1 MCTRIGTPSTGDR
14 SSTLAFHFSPGSTSS
29 TRSTILWGKVDWE
42 KFSWRPTITWEAGG
56 ILLCTQKIITWD
68 CQVFWEAD
76 QGGVLW
82 PGGAKVPELR
92 VASVR
97 LWSVHHR
104 VGPAG
109 WLVTIAFCV
118 TSPQSQPQGNQQ
130 RRLQRQQPL
139 VDSGS
144 EALRHLPGK
153 QECQELPGHHK
164 EPLSG
169 ILPKVYKKIKPYFFS
184 AYLPQP
190 LFEVT
195 NDPSSHP
202 QLHRFLKVTPSL
214 PSNWNSCRWCSMSR
228 ALTAW
233 TMNQSPRMQCLTAKC
248 QLLTGEEPLQE
259 NPYDP
264 LNLKVDGEWEPAVL
278 LLPLLHVRQHDQT
291 QPLQTHE
298 RTQHFCVQVGF
309 PFICPVM
316 LFLHSFKS

>member
-14 SSTLAFHFSPGSTSS
+14 SSTLAFNFSPGSTSS

-56 ILLCTQKIITWD
+56 KLLCTQKIITWD

-109 WLVTIAFCV
+109 WLVTIALCV

-130 RRLQRQQPL
+130 RCLQRQQPL

-202 QLHRFLKVTPSL
+202 QLHRFLKVTPSFSL
-214 PSNWNSCRWCSMSR
+214 LKLKLMPMMQHVTGFDSVDDESKPENAMFDSEVPTPDRW
-228 ALTAW
+228 
-233 TMNQSPRMQCLTAKC
+233 
-248 QLLTGEEPLQE
+248 
-259 NPYDP
+259 
-264 LNLKVDGEWEPAVL
+264 
-278 LLPLLHVRQHDQT
+278 
-291 QPLQTHE
+291 
-298 RTQHFCVQVGF
+298 RTVAR
-309 PFICPVM
+309 
-316 LFLHSFKS
+316 KSLWSVES